1 MQKVAIIGAGFVGS
15 LAAMRIIEEG
25 IADVVLVDILGNI
38 AQGKSLDLEDARST
52 VKHNSKIFGT
62 NDINNIKGSDLVVI
76 TAGLSR
82 KPGMTREELLL
93 KNGTILKDISLK
105 IKQLCPKTL
114 VIVVTNPL
122 DLMTYLVM
130 KVTGFARE
138 RVFGMGPSLDA
149 SRFSNLISQEL
160 NVSSSEIEALVIGA
174 HGQTMVPL
182 SRFSY
187 VGGVSLDKMLAKEK
201 INQLC
206 ELTVKR
212 GGEIVN
218 LLGSGSAY
226 FAPSASLSNLVKII
240 FKDEKKN
247 IGICAYLNGE
257 YGLSD
262 ICIGVPARLG
272 KNGIEKIIELE
283 LNKEELNSLYK
294 SADSIKEQTKV
305 LKENFKI

>member
-1 MQKVAIIGAGFVGS
+1 MQKVAIIGAGNVGS

-25 IADVVLVDILGNI
+25 IADVVLVDVVKGI
-38 AQGKSLDLEDARST
+38 ASGKSLDLEDARST

-62 NDINNIKGSDLVVI
+62 ENIDDIKGSDLVVI
-76 TAGLSR
+76 TAGLAR

-93 KNGTILKDISLK
+93 KNGTILEEISLK

-130 KVTGFARE
+130 KVTGFVRE

-160 NVSSSEIEALVIGA
+160 NVPACEIEALVIGA
-174 HGQTMVPL
+174 HGETMVPL
-182 SRFSY
+182 GRFSY
-187 VGGVSLDKMLAKEK
+187 VGGVSLDKMLPKEK
-201 INQLC
+201 IAQLY

-212 GGEIVN
+212 GAQIVN

-247 IGICAYLNGE
+247 IGICTYLNDE

-283 LNKEELNSLYK
+283 LSKEELSSLHK
-294 SADSIKEQTKV
+294 SADSIKEQIRV
-305 LKENFKI
+305 LKESFKI